1 MLLLLLA
8 QLMTALSVG
17 NLAAE
22 LSASGLARFK
32 QLGGIS
38 ILSSFYLPLFRV
50 RIVVA
55 AIFFPTGADS
65 QIKISLSRLFGVNKA
80 STIAFGCATEIQ
92 ERIYIKAANF
102 I

>member
-55 AIFFPTGADS
+55 AIFLFQLAPTAKLRFRFRDYLVLTRRPLLLLVAQQKS
-65 QIKISLSRLFGVNKA
+65 KN
-80 STIAFGCATEIQ
+80 E
-92 ERIYIKAANF
+92 YI
-102 I
+102 